1 MGFDRAFQAAAAFA
15 KPEHIED
22 FRQQVDPAWI
32 EQALAATGA
41 ATVRRRRLPSEQ
53 VVWVVLGMSLFRDR
67 PLEDVVSKLD
77 LALPGQTSTV
87 ARSSVSQARERVG
100 SEPMRWL
107 FERCASAWASRSADG
122 HRWRGLS
129 LYGID
134 GSTVRVPDTPEN
146 REEFGG
152 QKSRDGSVS
161 GYPIVRIT
169 VLMVLRSHLLAAANF
184 GRYEGTYE
192 LEYAKPMCERL
203 PDASLTLVDKGY
215 FGAPLLLGIERGGQ
229 DRHWLT
235 RTRSN
240 LKATVVERFRTGD
253 ELVEMDVSWHARQQE
268 PSLPKTWLAR
278 RIRYRIPGFRDQS
291 LLTSLTDPK
300 RFPAEEIVALYH
312 ERWEVELGYDEIK
325 TELLEREE
333 AIRSR
338 KPEGVRQEL
347 WGLLLVYN
355 LVRQQMESIARDA
368 NVEPTRIS
376 FVEALRLMRDE
387 WAWLSVISSPGALPK
402 RLATMRAA
410 IKRYVLPPRRP
421 RRFPRVVKLKMSNY
435 DRKRPVAERAK

>member
-1 MGFDRAFQAAAAFA
+1 MGFDRAFQLASMYATP
-15 KPEHIED
+15 KHVDD
-22 FRQQVDPAWI
+22 FRRQVSPEWI
-32 EQALAATGA
+32 DEALAATGT
-41 ATVRRRRLPSEQ
+41 ATVRKRRLPSEQ
-53 VVWVVLGMSLFRDR
+53 VVWIVLGMGLFRDR
-67 PLEDVVSKLD
+67 PVEDIVSKLE
-77 LALPGQTSTV
+77 LALPGQSSTV

-107 FERCASAWASRSADG
+107 FERCAAAWAGPSADN

-146 REEFGG
+146 REAFGG
-152 QKSRDGSVS
+152 QKGRDGTVS
-161 GYPIVRIT
+161 GYPMVRIT
-169 VLMVLRSHLLAAANF
+169 VLMVLRSHLLAGANF

-192 LEYAKPMCERL
+192 LEYAKPLCERL
-203 PDASLTLVDKGY
+203 PGGSLTLVDKGY
-215 FGAPLLLGIERGGQ
+215 FGAPLLLGIERGQ

-235 RTRSN
+235 RARSN
-240 LKATVVERFRTGD
+240 LSARVVERFGAGD
-253 ELVEMDVSWHARQQE
+253 ELVEMQVSKEARARDAT
-268 PSLPKTWLAR
+268 LPRTWLAR
-278 RIRYRIPGFRDQS
+278 RVRYQRPGFREQW
-291 LLTSLTDPK
+291 LLTSLRDPK
-300 RFPAEEIVALYH
+300 RFPAAEIATLYH
-312 ERWEVELGYDEIK
+312 ERWEIELGYDEIK

-338 KPEGVRQEL
+338 KPDGVRQEL

-355 LVRQQMESIARDA
+355 LVRQQMQSIAREA
-368 NVEPTRIS
+368 KIEPTRIS

-387 WAWLSVISSPGALPK
+387 WAWLSVTSPGAIPK
-402 RLATMRAA
+402 RLEAMRRA

-435 DRKRPVAERAK
+435 DRKRPLAERAK

>member
-1 MGFDRAFQAAAAFA
+1 MGFDRAFHAAARYA
-15 KPEHIED
+15 KPEHVED
-22 FRQQVDPAWI
+22 FRRQVDPAWI
-32 EQALAATGA
+32 EQALEATGT

-67 PLEDVVSKLD
+67 PLEDVVSKLE
-77 LALPGQTSTV
+77 LALPGQASTV
-87 ARSSVSQARERVG
+87 ARSSVSQARERIG
-100 SEPMRWL
+100 SEPMRWVY
-107 FERCASAWASRSADG
+107 ERCASAWSEPSADRF
-122 HRWRGLS
+122 RWRGLR

-146 REEFGG
+146 RDAFGG
-152 QKSRDGSVS
+152 QKSRDGTVS
-161 GYPIVRIT
+161 GYAMVRIT

-184 GRYEGTYE
+184 GRYEGTHE
-192 LEYAKPMCERL
+192 LAYAKPMCERL
-203 PDASLTLVDKGY
+203 PNASLTVVDKGY
-215 FGAPLLLGIERGGQ
+215 FGASLLLGIERGQ

-235 RTRSN
+235 RARLN
-240 LKATVVERFRTGD
+240 LKATLVERFGHGD
-253 ELVEMDVSWHARQQE
+253 ELVEMEVSPHARKQD
-268 PSLPKTWLAR
+268 PSLPRTWLAR
-278 RIRYRIPGFRDQS
+278 RIRYRIPGFREQW
-291 LLTSLTDPK
+291 LLTSLRDPK
-300 RFPAEEIVALYH
+300 RFPADEIAALYH
-312 ERWEVELGYDEIK
+312 ERWELELGYDEIK

-338 KPEGVRQEL
+338 KPDGVRQEL

-355 LVRQQMESIARDA
+355 LVRQQMEGIAREA
-368 NVEPTRIS
+368 KVEPTRIG

-387 WAWLSVISSPGALPK
+387 WVWLSVISSPGALPK
-402 RLATMRAA
+402 RLATMRGA

>member
-1 MGFDRAFQAAAAFA
+1 MGFDRAFQAAAAYA
-15 KPEHIED
+15 KPEHVDD
-22 FRQQVDPAWI
+22 FRRQVEPAWI
-32 EQALAATGA
+32 EQALTATGT
-41 ATVRRRRLPSEQ
+41 ATIRRRRLPSDQ
-53 VVWVVLGMSLFRDR
+53 VVWVVLGMALFRDR
-67 PLEDVVSKLD
+67 PLEDIVSKLE
-77 LALPGQTSTV
+77 LALPGQSSTV
-87 ARSSVSQARERVG
+87 ARSTVSQARERVG

-107 FERCASAWASRSADG
+107 FDRCASAWVDASADRN
-122 HRWRGLS
+122 RWRGLR

-134 GSTVRVPDTPEN
+134 GSTIRVPDTAEN
-146 REEFGG
+146 REAFGG
-152 QKSRDGSVS
+152 QAGRDGSVS
-161 GYPIVRIT
+161 GYPMVRIT

-192 LEYAKPMCERL
+192 LEYAKPLCDRL
-203 PDASLTLVDKGY
+203 PDASLTMLDKGY
-215 FGAPLLLGIERGGQ
+215 FGAPLLLGIEGGQ

-235 RTRSN
+235 RARSN
-240 LKATVVERFRTGD
+240 LKATVVERLGAGD
-253 ELVEMDVSWHARQQE
+253 ELVEMEVSWQARTQN
-268 PSLPKTWLAR
+268 PSLPRTWLAR
-278 RIRYRIPGFRDQS
+278 RIRYRIPGFREQW
-291 LLTSLTDPK
+291 LLTSLRDPK
-300 RFPAEEIVALYH
+300 RFPAKEIVALYH

-338 KPEGVRQEL
+338 KPDGVRQEL

-355 LVRQQMESIARDA
+355 LVRHQMESIARDA
-368 NVEPTRIS
+368 KVEPTRIS

-402 RLATMRAA
+402 RLATMRTA

>member
-1 MGFDRAFQAAAAFA
+1 MGFERAFQAAAAWA
-15 KPEHIED
+15 KPEHVED
-22 FRQQVDPAWI
+22 FRRQVEPAWI
-32 EQALAATGA
+32 EQALAATGTV
-41 ATVRRRRLPSEQ
+41 TVRRRRLPSEQ

-67 PLEDVVSKLD
+67 PLEDVVSKLE
-77 LALPGQTSTV
+77 LALPGQASTV

-107 FERCASAWASRSADG
+107 FERCASAWAEASADQ
-122 HRWRGLS
+122 HRWRGLR

-146 REEFGG
+146 RETFGG
-152 QKSRDGSVS
+152 QNSRDGSVS
-161 GYPIVRIT
+161 GYPMVRIT

-192 LEYAKPMCERL
+192 LEYAKPMCERI
-203 PDASLTLVDKGY
+203 PDASLTVVDKGY
-215 FGAPLLLGIERGGQ
+215 FGAPLLLGIERGL

-235 RTRSN
+235 RARSN
-240 LKATVVERFRTGD
+240 LKAAVVERLGTGD
-253 ELVEMDVSWHARQQE
+253 ELVEMEVSPHARKQD
-268 PSLPKTWLAR
+268 PSLPKTWRAR
-278 RIRYRIPGFRDQS
+278 RIRYQIPGFREQW
-291 LLTSLTDPK
+291 LLTSLQDPK
-300 RFPAEEIVALYH
+300 RFPAEEIVGLYH

-325 TELLEREE
+325 TELLNREE

-338 KPEGVRQEL
+338 KPDGVRQEL

-355 LVRQQMESIARDA
+355 LVRQQMESIAREA
-368 NVEPTRIS
+368 RVEPTRIS
-376 FVEALRLMRDE
+376 FIEALRLMRDE

-402 RLATMRAA
+402 RLSTMRAA

-435 DRKRPVAERAK
+435 DRKRPLAERAK

>member
-1 MGFDRAFQAAAAFA
+1 MGFDRAFHAAATFA
-15 KPEHIED
+15 KPEHVDD
-22 FRQQVDPAWI
+22 FRRQVDPAWI
-32 EQALAATGA
+32 EQALAETGK

-77 LALPGQTSTV
+77 LALAGRASTV

-100 SEPMRWL
+100 YEPMRWL
-107 FERCASAWASRSADG
+107 FDRCAMAWADSSADR
-122 HRWRGLS
+122 HRWRGLR

-134 GSTVRVPDTPEN
+134 GSTLRVPDTPEN
-146 REEFGG
+146 RKEFGSHHG
-152 QKSRDGSVS
+152 RNGTLS
-161 GYPIVRIT
+161 GYPMVRIT

-184 GRYEGTYE
+184 GPYEGHSE
-192 LEYAKPMCERL
+192 LEYSKPLCESL
-203 PDASLTLVDKGY
+203 PEASLTLVDKGY
-215 FGAPLLLGIERGGQ
+215 YGAPLLLSIEAGK

-235 RTRSN
+235 RARSN
-240 LKATVVERFRTGD
+240 LKATVVERFSDGD
-253 ELVEMDVSWHARQQE
+253 ELVELEVAKKTRQRD

-278 RIRYRIPGFRDQS
+278 RIRYQIPGFGQQW
-291 LLTSLTDPK
+291 LLTSLRDPK
-300 RFPAEEIVALYH
+300 RFPAMEIAALYH

-338 KPEGVRQEL
+338 KPDGVRQEL

-355 LVRQQMESIARDA
+355 LVRQQMESIAREA
-368 NVEPTRIS
+368 KVEPTRIS
-376 FVEALRLMRDE
+376 FVESLRLMRDE

-402 RLATMRAA
+402 RLASMRAA

-421 RRFPRVVKLKMSNY
+421 RRYPREVKLKMSSYN
-435 DRKRPVAERAK
+435 RKRLADAPTK